1 MTAETKTTAKT
12 PRLAINLSDVETI
25 AKFKQL
31 AGKKT
36 NPDFLKELLD
46 CYEKF
51 TGKTCSDKPENFFP
65 NLQGKEKQEK
75 EPVLKEM
82 FGLDE
87 RDALKISEC
96 DLLEKASEYSG
107 KSIEEMSLEGRVL
120 VAKNEIGRQV
130 QYQLGKG
137 KKGMGDDRIEKT
149 LKLLIAS
156 GQKLSANRLT
166 QASGSNRK
174 TVDAWCERNELNFD
188 KKETLEAWCERN
200 GVKLDY

>member
-1 MTAETKTTAKT
+1 MSPAKEIRITNSDTAT
-12 PRLAINLSDVETI
+12 
-25 AKFKQL
+25 KFKQL
-31 AGKKT
+31 AGEKT
-36 NPDFLKELLD
+36 NNDFMKELLD

-51 TGKTCSDKPENFFP
+51 TGKTCNEKPENFFP

-174 TVDAWCERNELNFD
+174 TVDAWCERNKLDFD
-188 KKETLEAWCERN
+188 KKETLETWCEVN

>member
-1 MTAETKTTAKT
+1 MSPAKEIRIT
-12 PRLAINLSDVETI
+12 NSDAAI
-25 AKFKQL
+25 KFKQL
-31 AGKKT
+31 AGEKT
-36 NPDFLKELLD
+36 NNDFMKELLD

-96 DLLEKASEYSG
+96 DLLEKARKYSG

-130 QYQLGKG
+130 QYHLGKG
-137 KKGMGDDRIEKT
+137 KKGMGDERIEKT

-156 GQKLSANRLT
+156 GQKLSTNRLT

-174 TVDAWCERNELNFD
+174 TVDAWCERNELDFD
-188 KKETLEAWCERN
+188 KHDTIEEWCNRN
-200 GVKLDY
+200 GIKLDY